1 MMSTA
6 PASSPLNV
14 MTESQSS
21 MSINVSWEEVDPIDQ
36 NGIIITYEVCYEP
49 LETFNDAIMKETVN
63 TTDISY
69 ELSGLEEFVV
79 YNISVRAYTIEGP
92 GPYSD
97 AVLEMTQPDSM
108 LINLYC
114 DYCKYGWI
122 VQGQL
127 LLL

>member
-1 MMSTA
+1 MSTA

-14 MTESQSS
+14 MTESRSS
-21 MSINVSWEEVDPIDQ
+21 TSIDVSWEEVDPIDQ

-49 LETFNDAIMKETVN
+49 LETFDDVIMKETMN
-63 TTDISY
+63 TTNISY
-69 ELSGLEEFVV
+69 ELYGLEEFVV

-114 DYCKYGWI
+114 DYFKYSWM
-122 VQGQL
+122 VQDQL